1 MLLEQQQMIE
11 ALKEQLHRMLKHRFG
26 PRSEVVDVAQI
37 ALFADSSRVIKVPEA
52 IEDTA
57 GSGSTLSVGP
67 RVRRQ
72 KAIRV
77 LKDLPREVRVVDLPE
92 AQQSCDCC
100 GGRMHAFASER
111 SEQLHF
117 VPARLKIIETRRQKY
132 ACRTCHGQ
140 IKRAP
145 AVSRPPLPKSMASA
159 SLLAYLIVSKFADG
173 LPLYR
178 IAARLQRLGIELS
191 HVLMSDWLVQ
201 CAEALGELHR
211 RMIRKVLDGG
221 HVFTDD
227 TTLPL
232 QNDDPD
238 RHGTFRAKLWVYA
251 RAGRKQRPLVVYDFS
266 RSRSQEAP
274 LQFLKGYCGFL
285 QADAFPGYDALY
297 ESGAIREVACNVH
310 ARRKFVQVAEM
321 MKEPGRAHEALR
333 FYKALFRIERQIAAF
348 TDEERY
354 QERQRRAVPILA
366 DFKAWLDVQAQA
378 VLPKSGLGEAI
389 GYALRHWEA
398 LCRYIEAGHLEA
410 SNNFAERCMRP
421 VALGR
426 KAFLFVGSERAGQ
439 AAAMYYSI
447 VESCRL
453 NKVNPLTYL
462 TYVLT
467 HVRDRTVTLL
477 TPDEF
482 TASDMN
488 ALD

>member
-11 ALKEQLHRMLKHRFG
+11 TLKEQLHRMLKHRFG

-37 ALFADSSRVIKVPEA
+37 ALFADSSQIIELAAA
-52 IEDTA
+52 IEDPKA
-57 GSGSTLSVGP
+57 ERTLPVGP
-67 RVRRQ
+67 RARRQ

-77 LKDLPREVRVVDLPE
+77 LKELPREVRVVDLPE

-100 GGRMHAFASER
+100 GERMHAFTAER
-111 SEQLHF
+111 SEQLHYT
-117 VPARLKIIETRRQKY
+117 PAQMKIIETRRTKY

-140 IKRAP
+140 IKRA
-145 AVSRPPLPKSMASA
+145 VVVNRPPLPKSMASA

-178 IAARLQRLGIELS
+178 IAGRLRRLGIELS
-191 HVLMSDWLVQ
+191 HVLMSNWLVQ
-201 CAEALGELHR
+201 CAELLGELHR

-232 QNDDPD
+232 QNDAPE
-238 RHGTFRAKLWVYA
+238 RHGTFRSKLWVYA
-251 RAGRKQRPLVVYDFS
+251 RAGRGQRALVVYDFS
-266 RSRSQEAP
+266 RTRSQERP
-274 LQFLKGYCGFL
+274 LQFLKEYRGFL

-297 ESGAIREVACNVH
+297 ETGAIKEVACNVH
-310 ARRKFVQVAEM
+310 ARRKFVQVAQM
-321 MKEPGRAHEALR
+321 MKEPGGAHEALR
-333 FYKALFRIERQIAAF
+333 FYKALFKIEREIAAL

-354 QERQRRAVPILA
+354 RERQQRAVPILKA
-366 DFKAWLDVQAQA
+366 FKAWLDVQAQA
-378 VLPKSGLGEAI
+378 VLPKSSLGEAI

-398 LCRYIEAGHLEA
+398 LCRYTEAGHLEG

-421 VALGR
+421 VAVGR
-426 KAFLFVGSERAGQ
+426 KAFLFVGSERAGL
-439 AAAMYYSI
+439 AAAIYYSI

-453 NKVNPLTYL
+453 NNVNPLTYL
-462 TYVLT
+462 TYILT
-467 HVRDRTVTLL
+467 HVRDRTVRLL

-482 TASDMN
+482 TAADRN
-488 ALD
+488 HLD